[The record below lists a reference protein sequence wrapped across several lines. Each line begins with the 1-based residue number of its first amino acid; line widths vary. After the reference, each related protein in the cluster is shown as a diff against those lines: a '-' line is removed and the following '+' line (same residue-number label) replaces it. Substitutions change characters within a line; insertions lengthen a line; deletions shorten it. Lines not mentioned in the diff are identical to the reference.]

1 MKPIEGE
8 PAFPNGPSGMSIH
21 YEDGRVEH
29 QYPGSPGMSERRYYI
44 GQALAGICANPES
57 LKEDFVH
64 YPGEMAIAQV
74 DYLMSL
80 LYPQTEKETN
90 Q

>member
-1 MKPIEGE
+1 MSNPKEPIEGK
-8 PAFPNGPSGMSIH
+8 PAFP
-21 YEDGRVEH
+21 GRSTH
-29 QYPGSPGMSERRYYI
+29 GLSERRYYI

-74 DYLMSL
+74 DHLMSL
-80 LYPQTEKETN
+80 LYPQPKETE

>member
-1 MKPIEGE
+1 MSDE

-21 YEDGRVEH
+21 FDDGRVEH
-29 QYPGSPGMSERRYYI
+29 QYPGSPGMSLREWYI
-44 GQALAGICANPES
+44 GQALMGICANPES
-57 LKEDFVH
+57 RKEDFVH

-74 DYLMSL
+74 DHLMSL
-80 LYPQTEKETN
+80 LYSQTEKAGK

>member
-8 PAFPNGPSGMSIH
+8 PAFPNGPHGGSIH
-21 YEDGRVEH
+21 YDDGHVEH
-29 QYPGSPGMSERRYYI
+29 QYPGSPGMSLRQWYI
-44 GQALAGICANPES
+44 GQALMGICANPNS

-74 DYLMSL
+74 DHLMQL
-80 LYPQTEKETN
+80 LYPQPKETN